1 LTASQTQQFDKA
13 LNPPNLVGTK
23 SVRDIWGKHLEMTT
37 YDIAFVGSGI
47 ACSMTLCQLAQ
58 RLTKRPPPNKLLRI
72 CVIEKEGESWNGIP
86 YGRRSTIGALAFQ
99 KLHEF
104 LDEPER
110 GKYIEWLAANAESW
124 LTTLRK
130 WGTPGADK
138 WISDNQ
144 AFMEQNRWEE
154 LYLPRFLFGLY
165 VSDSTARA
173 IQELSKGGIATLTL
187 IHGEAIEAS
196 RTPGGPFTI
205 VVEDGDGART
215 NVHAMRVAFA
225 IGSPP
230 QRSIHNCVDGQSGF
244 THIDDLYSPS
254 EDANIRKIEETLGH
268 LPDKNM
274 ANILIVGSNASALEV
289 LYLLTYRPRIRDLIK
304 SVVVLS
310 RSGKLPY
317 KICEDRVLFELS
329 ALQAVSE
336 FSHISAAD
344 VMAAIR
350 SDVRRAEEMK
360 VNVADLRDAVSAAV
374 SRAVSMLDSSE
385 QRKFVCEHGV
395 HYSGLMRRAGRDTRN
410 AADELASAGIL
421 ATVKGE
427 FRRLEPFPSG
437 TGPMVATYAVE
448 GCQSEIRY
456 PVSFSVTINCGGFE
470 ELDCCSSRLIN
481 SVVTNRLCRVNST
494 RRGFFVN
501 ERLEASEE
509 CYVIGPLLG
518 GNFNTTCRYWHVESA
533 SRISGLAKLLAE
545 SLSSSIFPSADVV
558 AQTLLISRETQIIP
572 SIDSSSGR
580 IV

>member
-1 LTASQTQQFDKA
+1 
-13 LNPPNLVGTK
+13 
-23 SVRDIWGKHLEMTT
+23 MTD

-47 ACSMTLCQLAQ
+47 ACSLTLCQLAES
-58 RLTKRPPPNKLLRI
+58 LTKRPTRNELLRI

-99 KLHEF
+99 KLEEF

-130 WGTPGADK
+130 WGSPGADK

-144 AFMEQNRWEE
+144 AFIEQNRWEE

-165 VSDSTARA
+165 VSDCTARA
-173 IQELSKGGIATLTL
+173 VQELSKRGVATLTA

-196 RTPGGPFTI
+196 RTLRGPIEII
-205 VVEDGDGART
+205 VEGRGGART
-215 NVHAMRVAFA
+215 NVHAVRVVFA

-230 QRSIHNCVDGQSGF
+230 QRSIHNCGDGQEGF

-254 EDANIRKIEETLGH
+254 EDANIRRIEETLAH
-268 LPDKNM
+268 LQDKDM

-289 LYLLTYRPRIRDLIK
+289 LYLIAHRPHIRSLIN
-304 SVVVLS
+304 SVIVLS

-317 KICEDRVLFELS
+317 KICEDRVSFELS
-329 ALQAVSE
+329 ALRAVCESP
-336 FSHISAAD
+336 HISAAD
-344 VMAAIR
+344 VIAAIR

-360 VNVADLRDAVSAAV
+360 LNVADLRDPVSAAV

-385 QRKFVCEHGV
+385 HAKFVCEHGV

-421 ATVKGE
+421 AMVKGE
-427 FRRLEPFPSG
+427 FRRLDPLLSG
-437 TGPMVATYAVE
+437 TGPKVATYAIE

-456 PVSFSVTINCGGFE
+456 PVAFSVTINCGGFE

-518 GNFNTTCRYWHVESA
+518 GNFNATCRYWHVESA
-533 SRISGLAKLLAE
+533 SRISGLARLLAE
-545 SLSSSIFPSADVV
+545 SLLSSIFPPADVV
-558 AQTLLISRETQIIP
+558 AQTLLISRDTQIIP
-572 SIDSSSGR
+572 SIDASSGR
-580 IV
+580 I

>member
-1 LTASQTQQFDKA
+1 MTA
-13 LNPPNLVGTK
+13 
-23 SVRDIWGKHLEMTT
+23 

-47 ACSMTLCQLAQ
+47 ACSMTLCQLAE
-58 RLTKRPPPNKLLRI
+58 RLTKRPTRNKLLRI

-99 KLHEF
+99 KLQDF

-130 WGTPGADK
+130 WGIPGADK

-144 AFMEQNRWEE
+144 AFMEQNKWEE

-165 VSDSTARA
+165 VSDCTARA
-173 IQELSKGGIATLTL
+173 VQELSKRGIATLTV
-187 IHGEAIEAS
+187 IHGEAIDAS
-196 RTPGGPFTI
+196 RTSGGPFTI
-205 VVEDGDGART
+205 AVEGSGVART
-215 NVHAMRVAFA
+215 NIHALRVVFA

-230 QRSIHNCVDGQSGF
+230 QRSIHNCSDGQHGF

-254 EDANIRKIEETLGH
+254 EDANIRRIEETLEQ
-268 LPDKNM
+268 LQDRNM

-289 LYLLTYRPRIRDLIK
+289 LYLLAYRPHIRNLIN

-317 KICEDRVLFELS
+317 KICEDRVSFELS
-329 ALQAVSE
+329 ALQAVCESP
-336 FSHISAAD
+336 HISAAD
-344 VMAAIR
+344 VIAAIR

-360 VNVADLRDAVSAAV
+360 FNVADLRDAVSAEV
-374 SRAVSMLDSSE
+374 NRAVSMLDSRE
-385 QRKFVCEHGV
+385 QEKFVCEHGV

-421 ATVKGE
+421 TTVKGE
-427 FRRLEPFPSG
+427 FRRLDPLPSA
-437 TGPMVATYAVE
+437 TGPKVAIYAVE
-448 GCQSEIRY
+448 GCQSEVRY
-456 PVSFSVTINCGGFE
+456 SVSFSVTINCGGFE
-470 ELDCCSSRLIN
+470 ALDYCSSRLVN
-481 SVVTNRLCRVNST
+481 SVVTNGLCRVNST

-509 CYVIGPLLG
+509 FYVIGPLLG
-518 GNFNTTCRYWHVESA
+518 GNFNATCRYWHVESA

-545 SLSSSIFPSADVV
+545 SLSNSIFPCADVV
-558 AQTLLISRETQIIP
+558 AQTLLISRDTQII
-572 SIDSSSGR
+572 SLQ
-580 IV
+580 

>member
-1 LTASQTQQFDKA
+1 MKA
-13 LNPPNLVGTK
+13 
-23 SVRDIWGKHLEMTT
+23 

-47 ACSMTLCQLAQ
+47 ACSMTLCQLAE
-58 RLTKRPPPNKLLRI
+58 RLTKRPTRNKLLRI
-72 CVIEKEGESWNGIP
+72 CVIEKEGENWNGLP

-99 KLHEF
+99 KLQEF

-110 GKYIEWLAANAESW
+110 GKYIEWLVANAEFW
-124 LTTLRK
+124 LTTLRER
-130 WGTPGADK
+130 GTPGADK

-144 AFMEQNRWEE
+144 AFIEQNRWEE

-165 VSDSTARA
+165 VSDCTARA
-173 IQELSKGGIATLTL
+173 VQELSNRGVANLTV

-196 RTPGGPFTI
+196 RAPGGPFTI
-205 VVEDGDGART
+205 VVEGVGGART
-215 NVHAMRVAFA
+215 NVHAVRVVLA

-230 QRSIHNCVDGQSGF
+230 QRSIHNCGDGQNGF
-244 THIDDLYSPS
+244 AHIDDLYSPS
-254 EDANIRKIEETLGH
+254 EDTNIRRIEETLAH
-268 LPDKNM
+268 LQDKNM

-289 LYLLTYRPRIRDLIK
+289 LYLITYRPHIRNLIK

-317 KICEDRVLFELS
+317 KICEDRVSFELT
-329 ALQAVSE
+329 ALQAVCES
-336 FSHISAAD
+336 SRISAAD

-360 VNVADLRDAVSAAV
+360 LNVADLRDAVSAAV
-374 SRAVSMLDSSE
+374 SQAVSMLDSSE
-385 QRKFVCEHGV
+385 HEKFVCEHGF

-421 ATVKGE
+421 ATVRGE
-427 FRRLEPFPSG
+427 FRRLDPLPSG
-437 TGPMVATYAVE
+437 TGPKVATYAVE

-456 PVSFSVTINCGGFE
+456 PVAFSITINCGGFE

-518 GNFNTTCRYWHVESA
+518 GNFNATCRYWHVESA
-533 SRISGLAKLLAE
+533 SRISGLAMLLAE
-545 SLSSSIFPSADVV
+545 SLSNSVFPSADVV
-558 AQTLLISRETQIIP
+558 GQTLLISRDTQIIP
-572 SIDSSSGR
+572 SIESSSGR
-580 IV
+580 I